1 MPKIQLFLQNSV
13 EKIERKKCSQVLK
26 IIEDWLKN
34 YLFLNQADTNDEK
47 VLRESSVLKMSG
59 YGTSPYDNPNFCQ
72 FLYKIIEKN
81 MLDQYLID
89 KRYYQSLA
97 IEINTSISFLNLVCI
112 MNEEQYRKVFVTK
125 DQTMK
130 LLKFLSSIFYV
141 QEDHPDVAVP
151 SILKAAVIKTFGY
164 LIQHQNDAQYY
175 SKSEYVCNTI
185 LDHCLSPLILQD
197 TNINV

>member
-1 MPKIQLFLQNSV
+1 
-13 EKIERKKCSQVLK
+13 
-26 IIEDWLKN
+26 
-34 YLFLNQADTNDEK
+34 
-47 VLRESSVLKMSG
+47 
-59 YGTSPYDNPNFCQ
+59 
-72 FLYKIIEKN
+72 

-197 TNINV
+197 PNINVQIRNSWTLSFICNLYPIEDIISCKLNSQKGSKITNFEILIQICLKYA